1 MTFVMDGEGTDV
13 RARTEG
19 GARVGVTAA
28 RPPDVRARTEGG
40 GTAMRRESKPGGQ
53 ERGDGRRGRLR
64 SGRATRGRGRCAA
77 LALALGAFAAGG
89 AASAQEPEAAV
100 LPVVGQATSALALGA
115 LAAGGTASA
124 QEPDAAVLPVVG
136 QATSG
141 GADGAM
147 PAPAPEAAVR
157 PLVVERIRSGF
168 VVAPDVKI
176 TGVDGGSG
184 ALAGLYG
191 GFITDRRL
199 LLGAGAYW
207 LTGGPGS
214 VDMAYGGG
222 LVEWFANPGG
232 RVDVSVRSLI
242 GAGRARL
249 TSDFGVSSLDSFV
262 FGSAR
267 STPDSAAET
276 VSLGAFPHA
285 PRLPGR
291 WEHGPGK
298 GWAGLGGHPPWED
311 FPWPDVFTFR
321 YHENFFVAEPQ
332 LSVHLNVNDWLRIGG
347 GAGYRFVAR
356 AGFAAERLRGFTAGV
371 GLQLG
376 PP

>member
-1 MTFVMDGEGTDV
+1 MTFVHGEGTDV

-28 RPPDVRARTEGG
+28 RPPDVRARTEGRARVGVTAAHPPDVRARTEGG

-53 ERGDGRRGRLR
+53 ERGNGRRGRLR
-64 SGRATRGRGRCAA
+64 RGRAMRARGRCAA
-77 LALALGAFAAGG
+77 LALALGALALPG
-89 AASAQEPEAAV
+89 AAV
-100 LPVVGQATSALALGA
+100 
-115 LAAGGTASA
+115 A

-157 PLVVERIRSGF
+157 PLTVERIRSGF

-242 GAGRARL
+242 GAGRATL
-249 TSDFGVSSLDSFV
+249 TSDFGLSSLDSFV

-267 STPDSAAET
+267 STPDSAAGT

-285 PRLPGR
+285 PRLPGW

-332 LSVHLNVNDWLRIGG
+332 LSVHLNVSDWLRIGG
-347 GAGYRFVAR
+347 GAGYRFVAH
-356 AGFAAERLRGFTAGV
+356 AGSAAERLRGFTAGV